1 MKTVIE
7 VKNISKFYYL
17 GEYGFVSFF
26 KEIKQIFSKI
36 LLKNKEFSLNSFYA
50 LKDISFEINEG
61 DIVGIIGHNG
71 AGKSTL
77 LKILSRITLPSKGE
91 AKIQGKVSSLLEV
104 GTGFHPEMT
113 GRENIYLSGSLFGLK
128 KQEIDK
134 FFDSIIEFADIHD
147 FVDTPVKRYSSGMFV
162 RLAFSVAAH
171 LEPDILIIDEVLAV
185 GDADF
190 QRKCIQK
197 IDSQTKCGR
206 TVLIVSHN
214 LSLVASLCNK
224 VILLDKGKI
233 VRYGNTD
240 QCISDYL
247 NLSKTS
253 INPSDDSSNYVQNLT
268 VNGKSANQDNMI
280 LNIKDEFTLGF
291 ELQNLPNNEI
301 LPVLSFFTE
310 NGQMVFHAIPPNYN
324 FKIYKNCH
332 VSLSLPGNFFNNL
345 IYSVRLRI
353 HVKNEKIGWNKD
365 NILYENN
372 CAYLFTIVD
381 DVNKNKNRHGKI
393 DSINGQLRPVLQ
405 WNSIESQQK

>member
-1 MKTVIE
+1 M
-7 VKNISKFYYL
+7 
-17 GEYGFVSFF
+17 
-26 KEIKQIFSKI
+26 
-36 LLKNKEFSLNSFYA
+36 
-50 LKDISFEINEG
+50 
-61 DIVGIIGHNG
+61 
-71 AGKSTL
+71 
-77 LKILSRITLPSKGE
+77 
-91 AKIQGKVSSLLEV
+91 
-104 GTGFHPEMT
+104 
-113 GRENIYLSGSLFGLK
+113 SGSLFGLK

-253 INPSDDSSNYVQNLT
+253 N
-268 VNGKSANQDNMI
+268 
-280 LNIKDEFTLGF
+280 
-291 ELQNLPNNEI
+291 
-301 LPVLSFFTE
+301 
-310 NGQMVFHAIPPNYN
+310 
-324 FKIYKNCH
+324 
-332 VSLSLPGNFFNNL
+332 
-345 IYSVRLRI
+345 
-353 HVKNEKIGWNKD
+353 
-365 NILYENN
+365 
-372 CAYLFTIVD
+372 
-381 DVNKNKNRHGKI
+381 
-393 DSINGQLRPVLQ
+393 
-405 WNSIESQQK
+405 